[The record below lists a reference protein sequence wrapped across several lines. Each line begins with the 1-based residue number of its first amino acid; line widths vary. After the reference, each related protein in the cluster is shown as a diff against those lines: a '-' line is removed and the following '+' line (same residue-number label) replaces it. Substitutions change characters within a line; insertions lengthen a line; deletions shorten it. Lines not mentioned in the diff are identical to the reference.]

1 MNTYGSISQRTAGFA
16 VADMLDH
23 AEAIFVLSK
32 FGQTKEMPRNKADN
46 MIFRRPVPFAPAT
59 TPLSEGVTPAAQT
72 MSYEDVPVTM
82 KQYGAWVKITDKVQD
97 LSEDPVLKD
106 ATELC
111 GEQAGETKEMLLWGV
126 LKAGTSVAYAN
137 GTARNQVNT
146 PVSVTLIQGATRFLN
161 GQRAKKITS
170 MMSSSPNYGTVSVM
184 AGYIGFCHTDC
195 DYDLGKLQGWK
206 KIEDYGSK
214 QPLCPEEIGT
224 LDRVRF
230 ITSPLLVPFPDA
242 GAAKGGSGTQMK
254 STTGT
259 LADVYPIV
267 IVAKNSYAHVPLKGK
282 SAIVPKVKNP
292 DEPDKTDPLGQW
304 GFVSWKMWDAAVILN
319 QLWMIRLE
327 VAVTELAG
335 DI

>member
-1 MNTYGSISQRTAGFA
+1 MAFAGNDYGSINQRTAAYA

-59 TPLSEGVTPAAQT
+59 TPLTEGVTPAHQT
-72 MSYEDVPVTM
+72 MSYEDVPVSM
-82 KQYGAWVKITDKVQD
+82 KQYGSWVKITDRVED

-137 GTARNQVNT
+137 GTQRTDVNT
-146 PVSVTLIQGATRFLN
+146 PISVPLIQGATRFLN
-161 GQRAKKITS
+161 SQRAKKITS
-170 MMSSSPNYGTVSVM
+170 MMSSSPSYGTVSVM
-184 AGYIGFCHTDC
+184 AGFIGFCHTDC
-195 DYDLGKLQGWK
+195 DYDLSQLTGWK
-206 KIEDYGSK
+206 KVEDYGQK

-242 GAAKGGSGTQMK
+242 GGAKGTMK
-254 STTGT
+254 STSGT
-259 LADVYPIV
+259 LADVYPVV

-282 SAIVPKVKNP
+282 SAIVPKVVNP
-292 DEPDKTDPLGQW
+292 DKADKTDPLGQW

-327 VAVTELAG
+327 VAVTNLAS

>member
-1 MNTYGSISQRTAGFA
+1 MNKYGDINQRTAGYA
-16 VADMLDH
+16 VVDMLDH

-46 MIFRRPVPFAPAT
+46 MTFRRPVPFPPAT
-59 TPLSEGVTPAAQT
+59 TPLQEGITPAAQS
-72 MSYEDVPVTM
+72 MQYEDVPVSM
-82 KQYGAWVKITDKVQD
+82 KQYGAWTQITDKVQD

-137 GTARNQVNT
+137 GAQRTDVNT
-146 PVSVTLIQGATRFLN
+146 PISLPLIQGATRFLN

-170 MMSSSPNYGTVSVM
+170 MMSSSPNYGTVSVQ

-195 DYDLGKLQGWK
+195 DYDLGKVPGFK
-206 KIEDYGSK
+206 KVEDYGSR
-214 QPLCPEEIGT
+214 QPLCPEELGSV
-224 LDRVRF
+224 DRVRF

-242 GAAKGGSGTQMK
+242 GGDKGTMK
-254 STTGT
+254 STTGVK
-259 LADVYPIV
+259 ADVYPV
-267 IVAKNSYAHVPLKGK
+267 AIVAKNSYAHVPLKGK
-282 SAIVPKVKNP
+282 SAIVPKVVNP
-292 DEPDKTDPLGQW
+292 DTVDKTDPLGQW

-335 DI
+335 DIEV